1 MKNLT
6 ILTILLISNCVFAK
20 SFYGTWKVESVTH
33 KNMASISAEK
43 AKDLVGTAL
52 VLSGRSS
59 KSGEQY
65 CDNTKYEVEFFDN
78 SDLFLYYKVEFSNL
92 KLDVDKLEHVMVLC
106 NNRSWNKFGHIFLYT
121 PSDELIVIYDGYFF
135 ELSRSTLN
143 QALKK
148 DANNSAS

>member
-78 SDLFLYYKVEFSNL
+78 SDLFLY
-92 KLDVDKLEHVMVLC
+92 
-106 NNRSWNKFGHIFLYT
+106 T